1 MSKLSLP
8 FLVSLVFTLIL
19 FMGTLFMGLTTGITM
34 NEISWSTV
42 DSLETIMIDSELDV
56 VEQRLSLL
64 SSQASSL
71 FGQGAATVRFGVQY
85 AEESLNAS
93 IKNGSLVREPD
104 YNMIQ
109 DAVDV
114 LGIASDDNNLV
125 LSNAAAFYDSDSSL
139 KWQKKSSLLHNV
151 IMPIYLANPENY
163 ENVYVGF
170 EDGFFRSA
178 PFGPSISALGF
189 ETKKFGCVNSFG
201 TFDGKERENGRDCT
215 AMECAED
222 DSTDDEDAD
231 RCRTCDGLPFKSGYD
246 PRCREWY
253 DSSRLLWEG
262 GEMEKVFMSKPYI
275 DATTGNT
282 VVSIAKGF
290 QANDTLAGVFS
301 LDMASTSLRDAIVG
315 ATVLNKGYAFLMS
328 EDGYLIASKRLTNS
342 QVSQLVTV
350 FEKDYGCDAET
361 TVDLVAT
368 GCTGSRKQ
376 SAEKFRRLLKSGIS
390 SGNTETDMID
400 GQYISLRQVSGTEY
414 IIGMS
419 VPKDDV
425 EAASEDLTKAA
436 ERLDLIAIITC
447 CVIGV
452 SIMAVGIFYAR

>member
-1 MSKLSLP
+1 MECSGVMSKLSLP

-114 LGIASDDNNLV
+114 LGIASDDNNFV

-189 ETKKFGCVNSFG
+189 ETHLF
-201 TFDGKERENGRDCT
+201 KEPDTCLEK
-215 AMECAED
+215 
-222 DSTDDEDAD
+222 
-231 RCRTCDGLPFKSGYD
+231 CRALGL
-246 PRCREWY
+246 
-253 DSSRLLWEG
+253 
-262 GEMEKVFMSKPYI
+262 I
-275 DATTGNT
+275 
-282 VVSIAKGF
+282 
-290 QANDTLAGVFS
+290 
-301 LDMASTSLRDAIVG
+301 
-315 ATVLNKGYAFLMS
+315 
-328 EDGYLIASKRLTNS
+328 
-342 QVSQLVTV
+342 
-350 FEKDYGCDAET
+350 
-361 TVDLVAT
+361 
-368 GCTGSRKQ
+368 
-376 SAEKFRRLLKSGIS
+376 
-390 SGNTETDMID
+390 
-400 GQYISLRQVSGTEY
+400 
-414 IIGMS
+414 
-419 VPKDDV
+419 
-425 EAASEDLTKAA
+425 
-436 ERLDLIAIITC
+436 
-447 CVIGV
+447 
-452 SIMAVGIFYAR
+452 